1 MKQHN
6 AQSVERLGGNNA
18 RLDESSVFMTEGGIF
33 EREDDS
39 AFYSVSPVNAS
50 IQSTLRE
57 FPKPRNSKKRA
68 VAEN

>member
-1 MKQHN
+1 MKQN
-6 AQSVERLGGNNA
+6 AQSVERVEGNA
-18 RLDESSVFMTEGGIF
+18 KLEESGVFMTEGVVL

-57 FPKPRNSKKRA
+57 F
-68 VAEN
+68 

>member
-1 MKQHN
+1 MEQKVK
-6 AQSVERLGGNNA
+6 SVEGVGNA
-18 RLDESSVFMTEGGIF
+18 RLEESGVFMTEGGVL

-57 FPKPRNSKKRA
+57 F
-68 VAEN
+68 